1 MKRGAN
7 AKNKGREKRE
17 TRRMERRGE
26 RSRGLSA
33 GLHAGARVRPRS
45 AVLMTCYAKLSP
57 LRHFV
62 LTNKMVPLLC
72 TDPTGPLPARAHDGM
87 IA

>member
-1 MKRGAN
+1 
-7 AKNKGREKRE
+7 
-17 TRRMERRGE
+17 MERRGE
-26 RSRGLSA
+26 RSRGLST
-33 GLHAGARVRPRS
+33 GLDAEARVRPRS

-72 TDPTGPLPARAHDGM
+72 TDPTDPLLTRAHDGT